1 MRISDWSSD
10 VCSSDLIFAWL
21 EGVAAAGED
30 MLIGFDFSAAFAFA
44 DAGAYFP
51 QWSETPVDIRALWA
65 LVERLA
71 RGDPH
76 YEAGAFLAPPDARP
90 HFPPGPGEGGHLFP
104 PGSVPP
110 PLLQTY

>member
-1 MRISDWSSD
+1 
-10 VCSSDLIFAWL
+10 
-21 EGVAAAGED
+21 

-51 QWSETPVDIRALWA
+51 QWSESPVDIRALWA

-76 YEAGAFLAPPDARP
+76 SEAGAFLAHPDARRPFP
-90 HFPPGPGEGGHLFP
+90 HGRGEVGDLFAHGAGGIRVVEQKHSATKKRASDHNITPDGPR
-104 PGSVPP
+104 
-110 PLLQTY
+110 